1 MHELGHQVHFWA
13 GEPNLTSIGLITEY
27 AGTNGKEMAAEAFA
41 AWVLAR
47 ESMLEHFPELAKG
60 VEAMLAK
67 ATAATTKGGR

>member
-1 MHELGHQVHFWA
+1 
-13 GEPNLTSIGLITEY
+13 
-27 AGTNGKEMAAEAFA
+27 MAAEAFA

-47 ESMLEHFPELAKG
+47 ESMLEHFPELAKR